1 MKGKTQVASTAS
13 KNATPAPA
21 KTEAKDKD
29 EVALGEKRSGTVE
42 KKDQPIKGT
51 PVKITATRLRG
62 VEEKVER
69 ATKILGDAQ
78 ADLDAMLVGKDPERS
93 PIVAQVVEIKH
104 LLDTTTP
111 AFEDVPG
118 RVSRVIDDVEGM
130 L

>member
-1 MKGKTQVASTAS
+1 MASTAN
-13 KNATPAPA
+13 KNAAPAPA
-21 KTEAKDKD
+21 KTEAKD

-42 KKDQPIKGT
+42 AKDQPIKTGQA
-51 PVKITATRLRG
+51 VKITATRLRG
-62 VEEKVER
+62 IEGKVER
-69 ATKILGDAQ
+69 AVAILNDAKT
-78 ADLDAMLVGKDPERS
+78 DLDAMLAGKDPDRS